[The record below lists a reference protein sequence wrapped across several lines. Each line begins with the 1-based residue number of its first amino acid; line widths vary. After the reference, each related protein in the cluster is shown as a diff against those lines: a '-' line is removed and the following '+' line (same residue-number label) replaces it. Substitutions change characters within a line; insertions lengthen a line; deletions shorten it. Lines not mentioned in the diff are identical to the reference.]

1 MEETLNGI
9 LSELKHLSKDQQELM
24 TEQKELI
31 GRIENLEKNQKK
43 LITSGTKNT
52 NKIYEELITGQRHLK
67 FRLDNLEK
75 IKDLVSLG
83 QNEICDIKE
92 LIKQTTTYLSNRMSI
107 SDRMI
112 FEIELLSENEQQEI
126 LNKINEKIYPRK
138 NTTWRDIPGDDMY
151 DDY

>member
-1 MEETLNGI
+1 
-9 LSELKHLSKDQQELM
+9 M

-31 GRIENLEKNQKK
+31 SRIESLEKSQKK
-43 LITSGTKNT
+43 LITNGTKNT
-52 NKIYEELITGQRHLK
+52 NKIYEELITGQHHLR
-67 FRLDNLEK
+67 FRLENLEK
-75 IKDLVSLG
+75 IKDLMSLG

-112 FEIELLSENEQQEI
+112 FEIELLSGNEQQEI

-138 NTTWRDIPGDDMY
+138 NNT
-151 DDY
+151 